1 MTSGTLLVIDPS
13 MDRPETE
20 GVAGIAARWPGE
32 TVVRQPAL
40 RGDGPA
46 PGAGYDLAGIVLLG
60 SRASPH
66 DDLPWADALAV
77 WLRPVLTGT
86 AAVPLLGVC
95 YGHQL
100 LAHLLG
106 GEVAFMTRDH
116 AKRVG
121 VEISEI
127 RGSRLLPDADLRVVV
142 SHREIVTR
150 LPPTC
155 RAIARRPGVD
165 VDGFEHADLPIFGVQ
180 FHPEARGE
188 FAGRAGIPLADIDA
202 RLERD
207 SGRVIDAFLRLAGR
221 SRPDRPEKKRAGGR
235 SAGPRRKPE

>member
-1 MTSGTLLVIDPS
+1 MTPGTLLVIDPS

-32 TVVRQPAL
+32 SVVREPAL
-40 RGDGPA
+40 RGDGPT
-46 PGAGYDLAGIVLLG
+46 PGTGHDLAGVVLLG
-60 SRASPH
+60 SRASVY
-66 DDLPWADALAV
+66 DDLPWAAALSE
-77 WLRPVLTGT
+77 WLRPILTGET
-86 AAVPLLGVC
+86 PVPLLGVC

-106 GEVAFMTRDH
+106 GEVAFMTGDH

-121 VEISEI
+121 VEVSEV

-155 RAIARRPGVD
+155 RAMARRPGVD

-188 FAGRAGIPLADIDA
+188 FAGRAGIPLVEIDA

-207 SGRVIDAFLRLAGR
+207 SGRVIDAFLRLAR
-221 SRPDRPEKKRAGGR
+221 RGG
-235 SAGPRRKPE
+235 A